1 MKEKKYK
8 NLPVYTILAI
18 IFALQVAMFFV
29 FKNVRDTDME
39 YSQSHTYENMRLLER
54 INKLEEKLNLDYNVE
69 TKTYQERTAQD

>member
-8 NLPVYTILAI
+8 NLPVYIILAI

-39 YSQSHTYENMRLLER
+39 YNSSHTDNHTRLLER